1 MPAVVRR
8 RRLGDAGIVDGNP
21 QSQMKGSISLSIT
34 LTATHL
40 TEQMATRLLS
50 VNPVII
56 SGIGAEPTTAS
67 SGQGMT
73 PEARSLT
80 GTCPHCSGWL
90 YRDEEGM
97 RRCINCSRS
106 PDQRFVPPVPPR
118 YGGAGVARLPWS
130 QTRRDAASAQRR
142 DYWRRRRLGRG
153 A

>member
-1 MPAVVRR
+1 MTAYS
-8 RRLGDAGIVDGNP
+8 GTGITAG
-21 QSQMKGSISLSIT
+21 
-34 LTATHL
+34 A
-40 TEQMATRLLS
+40 
-50 VNPVII
+50 
-56 SGIGAEPTTAS
+56 
-67 SGQGMT
+67 
-73 PEARSLT
+73 
-80 GTCPHCSGWL
+80 CPHCSGWL